1 MKLNDSIQY
10 LKGIGEA
17 RAKLFSRLGIRTI
30 RDLLYHLPR
39 TYEDRSQIK
48 NISDLMDGDFVC
60 ISGRLADEIKS
71 YRTRSRLSV
80 TQTSISD
87 GTGIMRVVW
96 FNAPYISATLKEGA
110 DFTFYGKAIYKGQF
124 FEMVNPVVDANSS
137 GKKTGKIIP
146 FYPLSSGL
154 AQNNIRS
161 AIEQAFLSL
170 DEMPADIIPD
180 KVIKSNHLLPLS
192 SALKNIHAP
201 ETLDVFE
208 NARERLAFEELFILQ
223 TGILLMRDERF
234 KHDAVP
240 IKNVK
245 CVADF
250 AQSLPFALTNAQK
263 RVINEICSDLR
274 QSVPMN
280 RLVQGDVGSGKT
292 IVAASAI
299 FAAVNSGFQAALMAP
314 TEILAMQHYKNF
326 TNLFSKF
333 GFKTVFLSGGMSA
346 QDRRQALAAIKDGS
360 ANIVVGTHAIITDK
374 VIFNNLALVITD
386 EQHRFGVRQ
395 RSQLTEKGINAHT
408 LVMTAT
414 PIPRTLSLILYGDLD
429 ISVID
434 ELPPGRKKIETISA
448 DSSSRDRINEFIIKN
463 INDGRQAYIVCPLI
477 EESEALTAKSVTEYA
492 DSLKKGAFKNYS
504 VGVLHG
510 KLKPSERNDVMS
522 RFANGEIDILV
533 STTVI
538 EVGVDVPNATIMI
551 IENSERFGLSQLH
564 QLRGR
569 IGRGKHQSYCI
580 LFCDGGKIAKERV
593 KIMCQTNDGFKI
605 SEKDLLLRGPGEFF
619 GVRQHGLPELK
630 IANLSTDMHI
640 LKRAKDSAQQLIQ
653 EDPSLN
659 KIENHPLKNAIF
671 ARFSE
676 VGDKKMLN

>member
-180 KVIKSNHLLPLS
+180 KVIKPNHLLPLS

-326 TNLFSKF
+326 TNLFSNF

-659 KIENHPLKNAIF
+659 KIENRPLKNAIF

-676 VGDKKMLN
+676 VGDKKILN

>member
-1 MKLNDSIQY
+1 
-10 LKGIGEA
+10 
-17 RAKLFSRLGIRTI
+17 
-30 RDLLYHLPR
+30 
-39 TYEDRSQIK
+39 
-48 NISDLMDGDFVC
+48 MDGDFVC

-240 IKNVK
+240 IKKVK

-326 TNLFSKF
+326 TNLFSNF

-659 KIENHPLKNAIF
+659 KIENRPLKNAIF

-676 VGDKKMLN
+676 VGDKKILN

>member
-326 TNLFSKF
+326 TNLFSNF

-659 KIENHPLKNAIF
+659 KIENRPLKNAIF

-676 VGDKKMLN
+676 VGDKKILN

>member
-676 VGDKKMLN
+676 VGDKKILN